1 MQLTMFNDTTNGKN
15 RKSII
20 DQTCEKWGFD
30 VRKIEDDTKTLY
42 AINDWLQALVGER
55 SYKQTW
61 TNIQKGYRN
70 SLPFLLVNSKHEG
83 KGQPINFTDKN
94 GLFLITQA
102 LRPSSDRPIV
112 IEIQQFLATSGE
124 FADMLIMAKPDE
136 AEQFFNTKMLEAYGD
151 KEEKWIEARYKT
163 TVKRNVLTAIV
174 SEYVKNPQ
182 YGTLTDV
189 EYMGLFDR
197 TAKQLESQNGGV
209 KPRDGMTEE
218 GLGAVY
224 LAEATIARLM
234 KDRQAM
240 TMKEAIAIFRQVT
253 DAIHPTVV
261 TLNNMLGVDIATGKK
276 LLKS

>member
-1 MQLTMFNDTTNGKN
+1 MQLTMFNDTPNGKN

-20 DQTCEKWGFD
+20 DTTCEKWGFQ
-30 VRKIEDDTKTLY
+30 VRKIEDDAKTLY
-42 AINDWLQALVGER
+42 AVTDWVNGLIGKPSKTWLNLREKVVTSNDL
-55 SYKQTW
+55 
-61 TNIQKGYRN
+61 
-70 SLPFLLVNSKHEG
+70 FLTMMKIDG
-83 KGQPINFTDKN
+83 KGQEIEFTDKN
-94 GLFLITQA
+94 GIFIITQNMRSMEK
-102 LRPSSDRPIV
+102 RPAV
-112 IEIQQFLATSGE
+112 AEIKVFLANSGE
-124 FADMLIMAKPDE
+124 FSDMLIMAQPDE
-136 AEQFFNTKMLEAYGD
+136 AEQFFNAKMLEAYGD
-151 KEEKWIEARYKT
+151 KEEKWIEARYKA

-276 LLKS
+276 FLNG